1 MAVYVDINWLDFDT
15 GAVYYSDRIKISD
28 TISYDRYR
36 KTYQNLRFDDYYI
49 INEAKNK
56 IIKYINNSP
65 RHQYFDAKVANDF
78 LPFIFVEAE
87 IFLDNPKK

>member
-1 MAVYVDINWLDFDT
+1 MAVYAHIYWFYNDSGVLHSIDN
-15 GAVYYSDRIKISD
+15 IKISD
-28 TISYDRYR
+28 TISYDRYK

-56 IIKYINNSP
+56 IIKYIHNSP
-65 RHQYFDAKVANDF
+65 RHEYFDAKVANDF

-87 IFLDNPKK
+87 IFS